1 MLHTT
6 AHVGR
11 LFASTFILSA
21 AVALAGCG
29 DAGGGSG
36 EGDDP
41 LTGGLGGEGGSGDGD
56 VCEIGDIDDC
66 TTAQGLAGLRDCV
79 DGDDGPEWT
88 ECAGD
93 QGAASTPLVLAF
105 AGERVQFGAGDSSAF
120 DLAGRG
126 MSVATDWPAASTPW
140 LALDRN
146 GNGRI
151 DDGSELFGS
160 AALLASG
167 AHAANG
173 FQALAELDDN
183 GDGRITPAD
192 AAWSRLTV
200 WSDADADRRSSGS
213 ELAPLSAFRLTGIE
227 LGYSTARLCDAR
239 GNCEIERAGF
249 RYLDASGAERTGAVI
264 DVHLKFQ

>member
-1 MLHTT
+1 MCLAMLHTT

-11 LFASTFILSA
+11 LFASTLVLASL
-21 AVALAGCG
+21 ALAGCG
-29 DAGGGSG
+29 DADDGGHEEG
-36 EGDDP
+36 ENP
-41 LTGGLGGEGGSGDGD
+41 LTGGD
-56 VCEIGDIDDC
+56 VCEIGDSDDC
-66 TTAQGLAGLRDCV
+66 ETPQGIAGIRDCI

-88 ECAGD
+88 ECAGN
-93 QGAASTPLVLAF
+93 QGGGSTPLVLSF
-105 AGERVQFGAGDSSAF
+105 GGERVQFAAGDSSAF

-160 AALLASG
+160 AAMLASG
-167 AHAANG
+167 AHASNG
-173 FQALAELDDN
+173 FQALAELDSDH
-183 GDGRITPAD
+183 DGRITPAD
-192 AAWSRLTV
+192 ASWSRLTV
-200 WSDADADRRSSGS
+200 WSDANADRFSASS

-227 LGYSTARLCDAR
+227 LGYKNQRVCDDR
-239 GNCEIERAGF
+239 GNCEIERAAF
-249 RYLDASGAERTGAVI
+249 SYLDASGIERNGAII

>member
-1 MLHTT
+1 MLLTT

-11 LFASTFILSA
+11 FFASTLVLA
-21 AVALAGCG
+21 ASVALAGCG
-29 DAGGGSG
+29 DAGGGDAE
-36 EGDDP
+36 EGDNP
-41 LTGGLGGEGGSGDGD
+41 LTGAPEEGEGD
-56 VCEIGDIDDC
+56 VCEIGDTDDC
-66 TTAQGLAGLRDCV
+66 VDAQGIAGLRDCV

-88 ECAGD
+88 ECAGN

-105 AGERVQFGAGDSSAF
+105 AGERVRFVAGDSSAF

-151 DDGSELFGS
+151 DDGGELFGS
-160 AALLASG
+160 AAVLASG
-167 AHAANG
+167 VHANNG
-173 FQALAELDDN
+173 FQALAELDDD

-192 AAWSRLTV
+192 AMWSRLTV
-200 WSDADADRRSSGS
+200 WSDADADRRSTAG
-213 ELAPLSAFRLTGIE
+213 ELAPLSALRLTAID

-249 RYLDASGAERTGAVI
+249 RYLDASGAERSGEVI

>member
-11 LFASTFILSA
+11 LFASTLVLA
-21 AVALAGCG
+21 ASVALAGCG
-29 DAGGGSG
+29 DAGGDG
-36 EGDDP
+36 
-41 LTGGLGGEGGSGDGD
+41 GDGEESYD
-56 VCEIGDIDDC
+56 PITGEPNGGGDEACEIGDTDDC
-66 TTAQGLAGLRDCV
+66 TAADGSAGLRDCI
-79 DGDDGPEWT
+79 DGDEGPEWT
-88 ECAGD
+88 ECAAN
-93 QGAASTPLVLAF
+93 QGAGSTPLVLSF
-105 AGERVQFGAGDSSAF
+105 GSERVRFTAGDSSAF

-151 DDGSELFGS
+151 DDGRELFGS
-160 AALLASG
+160 AAVLASG
-167 AHAANG
+167 AHASNG
-173 FQALAELDDN
+173 FQALAELDSN

-192 AAWSRLTV
+192 AAWSQLSV
-200 WSDADADRRSSGS
+200 WSDSDADRRSTAT

-227 LGYSTARLCDAR
+227 LGYRSERLCDAR
-239 GNCEIERAGF
+239 GNCEIERADF
-249 RYLDASGAERTGAVI
+249 SYLDATGAERTGTVI